1 MQHLE
6 NFGVKNPR
14 PGSGRVFFVFREA
27 ALSDERHQNDEG
39 DDRHQDGKQG
49 AAEVDEVEKLI
60 EGFLFALPIAEEAQ
74 EHPSDAEV
82 EEQGPGA
89 RKERIFCHKDDLKD
103 EEEDGERREHQG
115 RQREG
120 VQFLQE
126 GKCIFLVRLRLFP
139 FDFLPAVGAFY
150 AVVGDLFSAVAAKH
164 SLSPFF
170 SSILSRLRRIVKSL
184 VKFLFDR
191 AVS

>member
-60 EGFLFALPIAEEAQ
+60 EGFLFAL
-74 EHPSDAEV
+74 
-82 EEQGPGA
+82 
-89 RKERIFCHKDDLKD
+89 C
-103 EEEDGERREHQG
+103 
-115 RQREG
+115 
-120 VQFLQE
+120 
-126 GKCIFLVRLRLFP
+126 
-139 FDFLPAVGAFY
+139 
-150 AVVGDLFSAVAAKH
+150 VA
-164 SLSPFF
+164 
-170 SSILSRLRRIVKSL
+170 
-184 VKFLFDR
+184 DR
-191 AVS
+191 A